1 MRGRWTGIFWIVI
14 FGFALLVLFVATFR
28 VNKSVPN
35 TSEKILKACQELV
48 TNQKYIDLSNIKP
61 VILPAGPSV
70 QYGQLKYQEL
80 VLWKSDEFKVE
91 VKCFAR
97 SHKTNAD
104 VLIDKLI
111 VNGEDKTN
119 LVRREERK

>member
-1 MRGRWTGIFWIVI
+1 VIV
-14 FGFALLVLFVATFR
+14 GFVLLLLFTATLR
-28 VNKSVPN
+28 ANQSVPN

-48 TNQKYIDLSNIKP
+48 ANRIDVDLSNITP
-61 VILPAGPSV
+61 VLVPVGPAV

-80 VLWKSDEFKVE
+80 ALWKSEEFKVE

-104 VLIDKLI
+104 VIIDKLI
-111 VNGEDKTN
+111 VNGEDKTD
-119 LVRREERK
+119 LVRREERKK